1 MKWFPIHSWTRRLA
15 AVASVVSLALPCAAA
30 AQAERF
36 PDRPITLV
44 VGFSAGGSNDIVARA
59 IAQPLGRV
67 LGVPVVVENRVGAAG
82 MIGTAHVAKADP
94 DGYTLMVAS
103 ASPVVVSPHTQA
115 RMAYDAKQD
124 FAAISLVGITPEALA
139 MHPKFPAQT
148 LAELIALAK
157 GREITLAS
165 SGSGGLPHLAIELFK
180 SAAPGTKIVHV
191 PYKGAAPA
199 VADTLAGH
207 VDGVVVDLP
216 AVYNHILGGRLQG
229 IALANDAR
237 SEFLPDLPT
246 SVEQGLP
253 RFVAVNWIGLLA
265 PAGTPQPIIDKI
277 HTALLAVMKQPEVRQ
292 TLAQSAVQVPVSE
305 SPAAFQQ
312 FLNDEYDKWGEVVKV
327 SGAKAGD

>member
-1 MKWFPIHSWTRRLA
+1 MNWFRIRSWRAAALA
-15 AVASVVSLALPCAAA
+15 GAVSLAPMASAG
-30 AQAERF
+30 AQPDHF

-59 IAQPLGRV
+59 ISQPLGRI

-115 RMAYDAKQD
+115 HMAYDAKKD

-139 MHPKFPAQT
+139 VHPKFPAKN

-157 GREITLAS
+157 TREITLAS

-180 SAAPGTKIVHV
+180 SAAPDTKIIHV

-246 SVEQGLP
+246 SGEQGLP

-265 PAGTPQPIIDKI
+265 PARTPGPVIDKL
-277 HTALLAVMKQPEVRQ
+277 HAALLAVMKQPEVRQ
-292 TLAQSAVQVPVSE
+292 TLAQSAVQVSVSD
-305 SPAAFQQ
+305 SPAAFQK
-312 FLNDEYDKWGEVVKV
+312 FLNDEYEKWGEVVKA
-327 SGAKAGD
+327 SGAKAD